1 VGHRSRDER
10 VAFEESMIFGA
21 HVVVHSDDAAADRAL
36 FRDAFGWAAVDAG
49 NGWLIFA
56 LPPAEAAV
64 HPGDHPH
71 TELYLMST
79 ELAADMAMLESR
91 GIRLSEVEEAA
102 WGSVTRFRLPGGA
115 RVGLYQPSHPSPI
128 SPGLG

>member
-1 VGHRSRDER
+1 
-10 VAFEESMIFGA
+10 MIFGA
-21 HVVVHSDDAAADRAL
+21 HVIVYSEDAAADRAFL
-36 FRDAFGWAAVDAG
+36 RDAFGWDAIDAG

-64 HPGDHPH
+64 HPADHSY

-79 ELAADMAMLESR
+79 DLGSDIRTLESR

-102 WGSVTRFRLPGGA
+102 WGSVSRFRLPGGA
-115 RVGLYQPSHPSPI
+115 QVGLYQPTHPSPI
-128 SPGLG
+128 SPET

>member
-1 VGHRSRDER
+1 
-10 VAFEESMIFGA
+10 MIFGA
-21 HVVVHSDDAAADRAL
+21 HLLVYSEDAAADRAF
-36 FRDAFGWAAVDAG
+36 FRGALGWEAVEAG

-64 HPGDHPH
+64 HPAARAH

-79 ELAADMAMLESR
+79 DLAADIRTLESR
-91 GIRLSEVEEAA
+91 GVELSDVEEAA

-115 RVGLYQPSHPSPI
+115 EVGLYQPTHPSPVTPR
-128 SPGLG
+128 SV